1 MLNVATESFEIL
13 SENPLENETLAEVF
27 SGQLWKT
34 FKNTFFMEHLRLTGS
49 DIRRQVVVI
58 YNLNLFLQ
66 FATINFAL
74 RCEFSRW
81 SMLQCRLHF

>member
-13 SENPLENETLAEVF
+13 SENPLENETLAEEF

-58 YNLNLFLQ
+58 YNLILFLQ
-66 FATINFAL
+66 FATINFTL
-74 RCEFSRW
+74 RCEF
-81 SMLQCRLHF
+81 